1 MTVVTISR
9 ELGSVGTQIA
19 EAVAAALKAICV
31 DKAVLAEM
39 AREAGLAVEEI
50 VHAEERLK
58 ARSHLVSAE
67 MKTLLAKTQ
76 SLGAVD
82 QTRYNQQMAEV
93 LRLLAERSNVVFI
106 GRGAQFALREHPDAL
121 HVHLYA
127 PVEVRAQRIQVR
139 RSLSDLA
146 TATQLI
152 QQADEQRRQW
162 YRQLFQGAD
171 WKKPQYYHLLLD
183 THRIPVDLAVAII
196 VQAAQAGVAQPAK

>member
-9 ELGSVGTQIA
+9 ELGSAGTQIA
-19 EAVAAALKAICV
+19 EAVAATLNAICI
-31 DKAVLAEM
+31 DKEVLAEL

-50 VHAEERLK
+50 VHAEERLS

-67 MKTLLAKTQ
+67 MKTLFAKAQ
-76 SLGAVD
+76 SRGAVD
-82 QTRYNQQMAEV
+82 QTRYNQQLAEA
-93 LRLLAERSNVVFI
+93 LRLLAARGNVVFI
-106 GRGAQFALREHPDAL
+106 GRGAQFALRDHPDAL

-127 PVEVRAQRIQVR
+127 PLTIRAQRLQAR
-139 RSLSDLA
+139 QSLPDLA
-146 TATQLI
+146 TATRLV

-183 THRIPVDLAVAII
+183 THRIPIDVAVAII
-196 VQAAQAGVAQPAK
+196 VQAAQADVAQQAK